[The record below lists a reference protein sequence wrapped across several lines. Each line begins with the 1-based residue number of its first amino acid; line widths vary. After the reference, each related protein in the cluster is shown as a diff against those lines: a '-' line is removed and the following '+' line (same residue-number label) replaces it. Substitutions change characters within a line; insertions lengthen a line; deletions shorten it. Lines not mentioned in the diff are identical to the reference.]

1 MRTHKFFSKMHRWL
15 AAIIG
20 LQILI
25 WFVSGTFMAIVPIE
39 TVRGEHL
46 LKPASPAT
54 LTRDI
59 KLAQLGRALAVL
71 PQDPEKIEIFKLSGR
86 PVLKATY
93 GEAGVPHLID
103 LHEARKISPLTGDFA
118 AALVYER
125 STQKISA
132 SRAVWVTQKSTQYRG
147 NVPVWRVD
155 VTGTQ
160 NASFYVDPY
169 SGTVKPVRTQLW
181 RIYDFLWGLHIMDW
195 SDHEN
200 FNTPWLVASGLA
212 ATGVVVAGFGLLLQR
227 VIRPALRRRA
237 RHKLKAT

>member
-1 MRTHKFFSKMHRWL
+1 
-15 AAIIG
+15 
-20 LQILI
+20 
-25 WFVSGTFMAIVPIE
+25 
-39 TVRGEHL
+39 
-46 LKPASPAT
+46 
-54 LTRDI
+54 
-59 KLAQLGRALAVL
+59 
-71 PQDPEKIEIFKLSGR
+71 
-86 PVLKATY
+86 
-93 GEAGVPHLID
+93 
-103 LHEARKISPLTGDFA
+103 
-118 AALVYER
+118 
-125 STQKISA
+125 
-132 SRAVWVTQKSTQYRG
+132 
-147 NVPVWRVD
+147 VPVWRVD